1 MGVDTVG
8 HLSLSLFLR
17 MNALFPFGLK
27 VFSLRSERRL
37 MSLLPSFAQ
46 QERRASRGERQDG
59 VKSLL
64 PTKKPP
70 PPEQNRREQ
79 PLLGCLSSQ

>member
-27 VFSLRSERRL
+27 V
-37 MSLLPSFAQ
+37 PNQA
-46 QERRASRGERQDG
+46 
-59 VKSLL
+59 V
-64 PTKKPP
+64 
-70 PPEQNRREQ
+70 
-79 PLLGCLSSQ
+79 